1 MLTRKTLL
9 AIAATAALGASAL
22 GTTEASAWG
31 FHGFG
36 YHSHIGSHFGSHW
49 AFHRYGYHWGYRHF
63 YRWNTGWYRPHF
75 WRYRW
80 ISYHRPYLYG
90 AVGAAAVAAPISGA
104 MQRPMA
110 QPTQPAQAPGNC
122 LVKQYLQNG
131 TVVFQDICTQETAV
145 APTPGGMGQNQNPG
159 GMGQNQGPA
168 GPAGQ

>member
-31 FHGFG
+31 FHGFR
-36 YHSHIGSHFGSHW
+36 YHAHFGSHFGSHW

-63 YRWNTGWYRPHF
+63 YRWNYGWYRPHW

-90 AVGAAAVAAPISGA
+90 AVGAGVAAAPISA
-104 MQRPMA
+104 AVQRPMA
-110 QPTQPAQAPGNC
+110 QPVQQAQAPGNC

-131 TVVFQDICTQETAV
+131 SVVFQDICTQETAV
-145 APTPGGMGQNQNPG
+145 APTPGGMGPSG
-159 GMGQNQGPA
+159 GPA
-168 GPAGQ
+168 GPAGPTGQ